1 MTDAERKP
9 VYLSYDYRAKPTAV
23 NASEAVMSNRA
34 HNIARTASSV
44 WLR

>member
-9 VYLSYDYRAKPTAV
+9 VCLSYDYRTKPTAV
-23 NASEAVMSNRA
+23 SASEAVMSNRA
-34 HNIARTASSV
+34 HNTARTASSV